1 MLNKNQLKAV
11 MANDRFIFLLAGAG
25 TGKTTVIEN
34 RVKRL
39 IKEGHHKMLLISFTK
54 KSAESLRRRINTE
67 LETVVTSTFHGFC
80 YQALKDIYKLDI
92 VTEDQLLISGFT
104 NHEIKEIDCFK
115 RNNQTNYLVKK
126 YNQYLRD
133 NKLFDFTDLE
143 VLMLKKMKSDKLF
156 SKRIKDSFDYIFI
169 DEFQDTSD
177 IQYELIK
184 TLKTSTN
191 AFFCVG
197 DPDQSIY
204 AFRGASKRVI
214 DLYLKEFKAAS
225 YLLDLNYRSSQE
237 IIRLANNLIKHNDN
251 RYCKKLVCF
260 IKEKGHIDLKYFK
273 NTEIKNQ
280 YILNEIRLLLNRGIK
295 QEDIAILY
303 RNHFVANKLKDCL
316 FETYFERIQLMTIHQ
331 AKGLEFKVVFMIG
344 MNEEILPM
352 SQIDIEE
359 ERRLMYVGLTRSQRY
374 LYIMVN
380 LETHQPSR
388 FILELFRS

>member
-1 MLNKNQLKAV
+1 

-39 IKEGHHKMLLISFTK
+39 IKEGYNKMLLISFTK
-54 KSAESLRRRINTE
+54 KSAESLKRRIDTE
-67 LETVVTSTFHGFC
+67 DKNVVISTFHGFC

-92 VTEDQLLISGFT
+92 VTEEQLLISGFT
-104 NHEIKEIDCFK
+104 QHKIQEIDCFK
-115 RNNQTNYLVKK
+115 RNNKTNDLVKK
-126 YNQYLRD
+126 YNKYLSE

-143 VLMLKKMKSDKLF
+143 VLMLKKMKSDSLF
-156 SKRIKDSFDYIFI
+156 SNRIKALFDYVFV
-169 DEFQDTSD
+169 DEFQDTSK

-184 TLKTSTN
+184 TLKTRTN

-204 AFRGASKRVI
+204 SFRGGSKRVI
-214 DLYLKEFKAAS
+214 DLYLKEFKAS
-225 YLLDLNYRSSQE
+225 LYLLDLNYRSSQE
-237 IIRLANNLIKHNDN
+237 IIRLANNLIKHNRD
-251 RYCKKLVCF
+251 RYAKKLACF
-260 IKEKGHIDLKYFK
+260 IKEKGHVNLKYFQ
-273 NTEIKNQ
+273 NTEIKNK
-280 YILNEIRLLLNRGIK
+280 YILNEIRLLLSRGIK

-303 RNHFVANKLKDCL
+303 RNHFVANKLKNCI
-316 FETYFERIQLMTIHQ
+316 FETYFERIQFMTIHQ

-344 MNEEILPM
+344 INEGILPL

-359 ERRLMYVGLTRSQRY
+359 ERRLMYVGLTRAQRY
-374 LYIMVN
+374 LYLMVN
-380 LETHQPSR
+380 LEEHKPSR

>member
-1 MLNKNQLKAV
+1 M
-11 MANDRFIFLLAGAG
+11 
-25 TGKTTVIEN
+25 
-34 RVKRL
+34 
-39 IKEGHHKMLLISFTK
+39 
-54 KSAESLRRRINTE
+54 
-67 LETVVTSTFHGFC
+67 
-80 YQALKDIYKLDI
+80 
-92 VTEDQLLISGFT
+92 
-104 NHEIKEIDCFK
+104 
-115 RNNQTNYLVKK
+115 
-126 YNQYLRD
+126 
-133 NKLFDFTDLE
+133 
-143 VLMLKKMKSDKLF
+143 
-156 SKRIKDSFDYIFI
+156 
-169 DEFQDTSD
+169 
-177 IQYELIK
+177 
-184 TLKTSTN
+184 
-191 AFFCVG
+191 G

-251 RYCKKLVCF
+251 RYGKKLVCF

-303 RNHFVANKLKDCL
+303 RNHLVANKLKDCL